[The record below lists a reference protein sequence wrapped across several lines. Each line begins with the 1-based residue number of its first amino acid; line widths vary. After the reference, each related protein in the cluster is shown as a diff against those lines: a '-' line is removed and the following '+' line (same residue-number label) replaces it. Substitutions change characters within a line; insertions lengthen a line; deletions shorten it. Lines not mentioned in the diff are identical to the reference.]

1 MEYHDSTYSKVLML
15 AFFRDEKKEMIN
27 SYFMQIRAAL
37 QEHRF
42 AYDLFLGV
50 LGVKWG
56 KKYKVQWKKIICTVL

>member
-1 MEYHDSTYSKVLML
+1 ML

-42 AYDLFLGV
+42 AYDLFFGY
-50 LGVKWG
+50 WG
-56 KKYKVQWKKIICTVL
+56 